1 MTTLKAVAKAHLA
14 KAKNGRSE
22 ANPGPKKYHSIK
34 TNGYDSKAEAKRAEE
49 LKLLQRA
56 GKISD
61 LQEQVHFELIPKQAG
76 ERAVIYKAD
85 FTYWEN
91 GSLVVED
98 VKGMKTREYVIKR
111 KLMLHVHG
119 IRIREVA

>member
-1 MTTLKAVAKAHLA
+1 MNKFRAK
-14 KAKNGRSE
+14 
-22 ANPGPKKYHSIK
+22 K
-34 TNGYDSKAEAKRAEE
+34 TNGYDSKAEAKRAAE

-61 LQEQVHFELIPKQAG
+61 LQEQVPFELIPKQAG

-85 FTYWEN
+85 FAYWEN
-91 GSLVVED
+91 GSFVVED

-119 IRIREVA
+119 IRIRESA